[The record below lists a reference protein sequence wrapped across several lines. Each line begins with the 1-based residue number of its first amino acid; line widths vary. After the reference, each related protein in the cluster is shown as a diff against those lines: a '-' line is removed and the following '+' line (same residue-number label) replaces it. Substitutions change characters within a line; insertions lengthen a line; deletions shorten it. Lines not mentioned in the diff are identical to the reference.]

1 MNSRQFRELG
11 LKPFNKT
18 PVSTSLA
25 NDTTEGGS
33 GSGTRKKTPRKYTT
47 DEIMDKE
54 ILLPEDHDLV
64 NEELYSDLPALTR
77 GPSLAQ
83 IVADLGK
90 IDQARGAVGA
100 GVLES
105 NDDDQVN
112 PLVIW

>member
-1 MNSRQFRELG
+1 MNSRHFRELG
-11 LKPFNKT
+11 LKPFNKK

-25 NDTTEGGS
+25 NATTEGGS
-33 GSGTRKKTPRKYTT
+33 GSGPTKKTPRKYTT

-54 ILLPEDHDLV
+54 ILLPEDHDLL
-64 NEELYSDLPALTR
+64 NDELYSDLPALTR

-90 IDQARGAVGA
+90 IDQTRGAVGA